1 MQQIVEGII
10 AMFFLMLF
18 LITGMDLIKVEV
30 DCCNAGE
37 FRNAVVMA
45 MENSE
50 FDETVI
56 RDSFNKAEEN
66 GYELVAVFHYL
77 DGSTATITEGSSF
90 VKSKTILLAEIKL
103 TYPLCVPILG
113 STIYKKT
120 EAFTC

>member
-1 MQQIVEGII
+1 MQQIVEGLI

-18 LITGMDLIKVEV
+18 LITGIDLIKVEV

-37 FRNAVVMA
+37 FRNAVIMA

-50 FDETVI
+50 FDQAVI

-66 GYELVAVFHYL
+66 GYNLSAVFHYL
-77 DGSTATITEGSSF
+77 DGTTEIISDGGDF

-103 TYPLCVPILG
+103 IYPLRVPILG
-113 STIYKKT
+113 STVFKKT
-120 EAFTC
+120 EAVTC